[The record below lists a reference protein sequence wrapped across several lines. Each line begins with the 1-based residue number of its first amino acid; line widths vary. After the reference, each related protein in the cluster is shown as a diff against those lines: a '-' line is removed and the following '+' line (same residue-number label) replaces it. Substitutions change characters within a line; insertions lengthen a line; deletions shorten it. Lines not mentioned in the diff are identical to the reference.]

1 METLILFLLSKGA
14 KLWHENEMN
23 FDELKFDELKNSD
36 ERWTFFVLLKQM
48 NFSSI
53 FE

>member
-1 METLILFLLSKGA
+1 METLVLFLSSKGA

>member
-36 ERWTFFVLLKQM
+36 ERWTFFVQ
-48 NFSSI
+48 SI
-53 FE
+53 ISMISEFF